1 MLKVID
7 DEKLTR
13 KYAGLF
19 TRKFKPFAG
28 EPVKVKLGHQG
39 ASFAARVRWS
49 EKLGIW
55 VFSKNVKG
63 VRYWNV
69 FGTGRPEKDSQLTIT
84 AEINFPREGIDR
96 RTGAAFAMDAS
107 GRAYAVHRGI
117 IGGGKKGIG
126 KSLFWDHYRG
136 VWATMEDGR
145 ARTRVALIGAL
156 DSPRFALQAALFVRK
171 IGKLKDLASTSPQTH
186 LCFPQVAF
194 REELVGRPSSEFACH
209 IAEACDHA
217 LIVGSLAELLASRG
231 YTTGNDEKRELFV
244 MEPGGGKPAYV
255 FAVASDSSER
265 SILSAAAEV
274 LIGKASE
281 GGRPGAVIVLP
292 EQLLNK
298 YHQPLASIGVNVVSC
313 RLEPDRVVFHDLN
326 KIRLDLKRPI

>member
-84 AEINFPREGIDR
+84 AEINFP
-96 RTGAAFAMDAS
+96 
-107 GRAYAVHRGI
+107 GRASTAEQEPLSRWTLQGVPMRFIAALSAVGKRASVNHCFGI
-117 IGGGKKGIG
+117 ITAGCGQRWKTDAPG
-126 KSLFWDHYRG
+126 
-136 VWATMEDGR
+136 
-145 ARTRVALIGAL
+145 
-156 DSPRFALQAALFVRK
+156 Q
-171 IGKLKDLASTSPQTH
+171 
-186 LCFPQVAF
+186 
-194 REELVGRPSSEFACH
+194 
-209 IAEACDHA
+209 
-217 LIVGSLAELLASRG
+217 ELL
-231 YTTGNDEKRELFV
+231 
-244 MEPGGGKPAYV
+244 
-255 FAVASDSSER
+255 
-265 SILSAAAEV
+265 
-274 LIGKASE
+274 
-281 GGRPGAVIVLP
+281 
-292 EQLLNK
+292 
-298 YHQPLASIGVNVVSC
+298 
-313 RLEPDRVVFHDLN
+313 
-326 KIRLDLKRPI
+326 